1 MEPEP
6 IHIDE
11 SPVKINHITDQ
22 ANSQKLKIKRSNLDI
37 MLAAELE
44 ARGEVERR
52 LKESILFFEVV
63 VNGEVL
69 GGQGELRV
77 RNLSLAAVLK
87 LQLQLR

>member
-1 MEPEP
+1 MF
-6 IHIDE
+6 
-11 SPVKINHITDQ
+11 
-22 ANSQKLKIKRSNLDI
+22 
-37 MLAAELE
+37 AAELE

-77 RNLSLAAVLK
+77 RNLSLAAVLER
-87 LQLQLR
+87 QLQLR

>member
-1 MEPEP
+1 MNLQ
-6 IHIDE
+6 
-11 SPVKINHITDQ
+11 SKSNHIIDQ

-87 LQLQLR
+87 RQLQLR

>member
-1 MEPEP
+1 M
-6 IHIDE
+6 
-11 SPVKINHITDQ
+11 
-22 ANSQKLKIKRSNLDI
+22 SNLDI

-77 RNLSLAAVLK
+77 RNLSLAAVLER
-87 LQLQLR
+87 QLQLR

>member
-1 MEPEP
+1 MNLQ
-6 IHIDE
+6 
-11 SPVKINHITDQ
+11 SKLNHTIDQ

-37 MLAAELE
+37 MFAAELE

-77 RNLSLAAVLK
+77 RNLSLAAVLER
-87 LQLQLR
+87 QLQLR

>member
-1 MEPEP
+1 MNLQ
-6 IHIDE
+6 
-11 SPVKINHITDQ
+11 SKSNHIIDQ

-52 LKESILFFEVV
+52 LKESILFFQVV

-77 RNLSLAAVLK
+77 RNLSLAAVLER
-87 LQLQLR
+87 QLQLR

>member
-1 MEPEP
+1 M
-6 IHIDE
+6 
-11 SPVKINHITDQ
+11 
-22 ANSQKLKIKRSNLDI
+22 SNLDI

-44 ARGEVERR
+44 ARGKVERR

>member
-1 MEPEP
+1 MNLQ
-6 IHIDE
+6 
-11 SPVKINHITDQ
+11 SKLNHIIDQ

-37 MLAAELE
+37 MFAAELE

-77 RNLSLAAVLK
+77 RNLSLAAVLER
-87 LQLQLR
+87 QLQLR

>member
-1 MEPEP
+1 MNLQ
-6 IHIDE
+6 
-11 SPVKINHITDQ
+11 SKLNHIIDQ

-87 LQLQLR
+87 RQLQLR